1 MDNRNLA
8 KLGRICRS
16 MKYLV
21 LLLTALSAVFCLI
34 FLFLMVI
41 AAITPAFP
49 DSEYTR
55 ESFIITICFFAT
67 MMATLTYSLFCVFRI
82 TRSLGES
89 DTPFTMGNRRLLGRI
104 SAILAVSAALSLVEG
119 CISYLAGYPPDS
131 GMWIIVSILAISSI
145 SVYVLT
151 LVFEYGVRLQTESD
165 SFV

>member
-1 MDNRNLA
+1 MDNRDLA
-8 KLGRICRS
+8 KLGRICRA

-21 LLLTALSAVFCLI
+21 LLLTVLSVAFCLI
-34 FLFLMVI
+34 ILFLIII

-55 ESFIITICFFAT
+55 DSFIITMCFFAT
-67 MMATLTYSLFCVFRI
+67 MVATLTYSLFCVFRI

-89 DTPFTMGNRRLLGRI
+89 DTPFTMDNRRLLGRI
-104 SAILAVSAALSLVEG
+104 SAVLAVSAVLSLAEG
-119 CISYLAGYPPDS
+119 GVSYIAGYPPDS
-131 GMWIIVSILAISSI
+131 GMWVIVSILAISSI

>member
-1 MDNRNLA
+1 MDNRDLA
-8 KLGRICRS
+8 KLGRICRA

-21 LLLTALSAVFCLI
+21 LLLTVLSVAFCLI
-34 FLFLMVI
+34 ILFLIVV

-55 ESFIITICFFAT
+55 DSFIITMCFFAT
-67 MMATLTYSLFCVFRI
+67 MAATLTYSLFCVFRI
-82 TRSLGES
+82 TKSLGES
-89 DTPFTMGNRRLLGRI
+89 DTPFTMDNRRLLGRI
-104 SAILAVSAALSLVEG
+104 SAVLAVSAVLSLAEG
-119 CISYLAGYPPDS
+119 GISYIAGYPPDS
-131 GMWIIVSILAISSI
+131 GMWAIVSILAISSI

>member
-1 MDNRNLA
+1 MDNRDLA
-8 KLGRICRS
+8 KLGRICRA

-21 LLLTALSAVFCLI
+21 LLLTVLSVAFCLI
-34 FLFLMVI
+34 ILFLIII
-41 AAITPAFP
+41 AAITPVFP

-55 ESFIITICFFAT
+55 DSFIIAMCFFAT
-67 MMATLTYSLFCVFRI
+67 MVATLTYSLFCVFRI

-89 DTPFTMGNRRLLGRI
+89 DTPFTMDNRRLLGRI
-104 SAILAVSAALSLVEG
+104 SAVLAVSAVLSLAEG
-119 CISYLAGYPPDS
+119 GVSYIAGYPPDS
-131 GMWIIVSILAISSI
+131 GMWMIVSILTISSI